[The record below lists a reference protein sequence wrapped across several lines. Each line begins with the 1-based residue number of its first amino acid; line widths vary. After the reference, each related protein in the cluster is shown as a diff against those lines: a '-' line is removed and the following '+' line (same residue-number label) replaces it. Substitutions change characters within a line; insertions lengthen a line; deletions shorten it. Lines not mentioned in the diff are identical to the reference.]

1 MVKIPKTISLAVAL
15 MAKMSINI
23 NKILYVQSEIFI
35 VQISGLCIK
44 IENAKY

>member
-1 MVKIPKTISLAVAL
+1 MVKSPITISLSVAL

-23 NKILYVQSEIFI
+23 NIILYVQSEIFM

-44 IENAKY
+44 GEDVK

>member
-44 IENAKY
+44 GEDVKY